1 MRRCC
6 EESILRFIFEG
17 RYADGT
23 MIAHYDAISP
33 TLDLPEWARA
43 SHFTD
48 VEAPAA
54 EHAFLRACRGES
66 TPFTPVWLMRQAG
79 RYLPEYRR
87 VRERLSFLDLCRDSQ
102 TAAEVTV
109 GTVRK
114 LGVDAAIIFA
124 DILLPLLPMGLG
136 LEFAKGEGP
145 HIERPIRGIADIERL
160 PNVSVAETLAFV
172 GETIALTQAEL
183 RGNVPVIGFAGAP
196 FTVASYAI
204 EGGSSRNFTETKK
217 LMYREPRVWHGLM
230 AYMTELTSAY
240 LRMQIDAGADAV
252 QLFDSWVGCLS
263 PGDYVDYVLPYTQQ
277 VIASVRS
284 SVPVI
289 YFGTMTAGLL
299 DVIRMTGADVVG
311 VDWRVDLDEA
321 RDRLGENV
329 AIQGNFDP
337 VKLFAE
343 PAEIRKGVREILARM
358 DGQPGHIFNLGHG
371 VLPGTPVDNVLTLV
385 DAVHAYGRR

>member
-1 MRRCC
+1 
-6 EESILRFIFEG
+6 
-17 RYADGT
+17 
-23 MIAHYDAISP
+23 MIAQYDAISP
-33 TLDLPEWARA
+33 ALDLPEWARA

-48 VEAPAA
+48 VETSNV

-66 TPFTPVWLMRQAG
+66 APFTPVWLMRQAG

-145 HIERPIRGIADIERL
+145 HIERPVRGIADIERL

-172 GETIALTQAEL
+172 GETIALTKAEL
-183 RGNVPVIGFAGAP
+183 RGSVPVIGFAGAP

-204 EGGSSRNFTETKK
+204 EGGSSRNFTETKM

-230 AYMTELTSAY
+230 AYITELTSAY
-240 LRMQIDAGADAV
+240 LQMQIDAGADAV

-277 VIASVRS
+277 VVASVRS

-321 RDRLGENV
+321 RGRLGENI

-371 VLPGTPVDNVLTLV
+371 VLPGTPVDNVLALI
-385 DAVHAYGRR
+385 DAVHAYGRK